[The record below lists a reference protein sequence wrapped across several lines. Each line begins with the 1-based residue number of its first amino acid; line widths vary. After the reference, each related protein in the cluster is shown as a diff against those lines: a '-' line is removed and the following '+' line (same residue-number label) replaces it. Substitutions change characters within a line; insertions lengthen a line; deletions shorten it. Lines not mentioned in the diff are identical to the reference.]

1 MSRPLTQKA
10 YLSANGA
17 RDFLQTD
24 PAGTYQFVTTNNFTP
39 NLGQWTP
46 FGNVGAITR
55 ASNSFLLS
63 AQNNDVSLQLSFLSP
78 RCFRIRFNPAANA
91 SYDTDNSYAVI
102 NRDLG
107 PVTLNIL
114 QNTQDLLLIDTGAL
128 QLRINLQ
135 PYALQVFRDNG
146 SGPQLVHSD
155 TTDDNQYYNLVYL
168 PGHEVIANFKQTPVN
183 AYYFGFGEKA
193 GAQLAKNGFSLTQ
206 FNFDNFEYLS
216 DTLAQGEQSGPLN
229 PSEPLY
235 CSVPLLIENNPCPQ
249 GVNAGPAYS
258 YGLFFDN
265 PSQSYFNIGA
275 NDYSDMDGMYYF
287 GALYGEL
294 DYYFMLGDQTS
305 EVVDQYTQLTGRP
318 ALAPRYALGYHQ
330 GCYGYYDQEKLS
342 AAADAYR
349 NASIPIDG
357 LHIDIDLQNNYRTFT
372 SSTIKFPGLGVL
384 FSNLKAN
391 GFKCSTNITAMI
403 SNNPLDETGEEAPYP
418 TRDEGV
424 AQGYFLRNVRAGLP
438 TDGSLFVGEENYG
451 VNYGSNP
458 YSYPPLQANGNH
470 ETQLGSGGYYP
481 DLGRPEVRTWWG
493 QQYQYLLSAGLEMV
507 WQDMTDP
514 AIYAYY
520 DTPQMQQ
527 SANDTADSNPA
538 YGEAPPPNENRVL
551 SPWKTAPL
559 DLMVTSFGESV
570 AHAQVH
576 NAFAL
581 LLSEATYNGLNQL
594 RPQQRNFII
603 ARGGYAGVQRYA
615 ALWTGDSA
623 SSWDF
628 LQINLPQVLNL
639 GLSGIP
645 LSGCDIGGFGPGDG
659 SVGEGLITNYELF
672 TRWMQLGSFLPWYR
686 NHYDGYVKQFQEPFN
701 YAEPVPSNCR
711 KYVELRYR
719 MLQIYYDAL
728 YQSTQT
734 GMPIARALFLNE
746 TQDPRI
752 YDYLNDQFFV
762 GRDILVAPII
772 TPHETASPPS
782 PPVRDIY
789 LPAGSQWY
797 AFMDDD
803 FPLEAPIDGGTLVMG
818 YHADLDQ
825 VPIYIRAGA
834 ILPMRQL
841 EQWVGQLEVNPLTF
855 NIYPGQDSTY
865 TLYLDDGS
873 STQYATAQA
882 YRLSEISHTG
892 IANGQNIRIQRTH
905 DHYLPAEPFYFVSLL
920 GAEAPQSVSLDGKSL
935 DNVESP
941 QALEQSSVNAYYYN
955 STIKQVYTKI
965 FDTRADTTLQLLF
978 P

>member
-1 MSRPLTQKA
+1 MLRDMGSVWQYYELINTQWPTDPAAPPTTPGPGTLPGSIDNKSGGKPTPVYLANSIMETYFQQGNQPVGQEEEGGPAVTDHVFATESCMGCHYSAGIASAYTLGANGVKTATFNGPTSADFSWTFQQLAHFRTDGTEAKPSPERLEHPTGAPVKGPGKRAQYPSAQPIPRRNFIMSRPLTQKA

-55 ASNSFLLS
+55 AGNSFLLS

-438 TDGSLFVGEENYG
+438 TDGSLFVGKK
-451 VNYGSNP
+451 
-458 YSYPPLQANGNH
+458 
-470 ETQLGSGGYYP
+470 T
-481 DLGRPEVRTWWG
+481 
-493 QQYQYLLSAGLEMV
+493 
-507 WQDMTDP
+507 
-514 AIYAYY
+514 
-520 DTPQMQQ
+520 
-527 SANDTADSNPA
+527 TA
-538 YGEAPPPNENRVL
+538 
-551 SPWKTAPL
+551 
-559 DLMVTSFGESV
+559 
-570 AHAQVH
+570 
-576 NAFAL
+576 
-581 LLSEATYNGLNQL
+581 
-594 RPQQRNFII
+594 
-603 ARGGYAGVQRYA
+603 
-615 ALWTGDSA
+615 
-623 SSWDF
+623 
-628 LQINLPQVLNL
+628 
-639 GLSGIP
+639 
-645 LSGCDIGGFGPGDG
+645 
-659 SVGEGLITNYELF
+659 
-672 TRWMQLGSFLPWYR
+672 
-686 NHYDGYVKQFQEPFN
+686 
-701 YAEPVPSNCR
+701 
-711 KYVELRYR
+711 
-719 MLQIYYDAL
+719 
-728 YQSTQT
+728 
-734 GMPIARALFLNE
+734 
-746 TQDPRI
+746 
-752 YDYLNDQFFV
+752 
-762 GRDILVAPII
+762 
-772 TPHETASPPS
+772 
-782 PPVRDIY
+782 
-789 LPAGSQWY
+789 
-797 AFMDDD
+797 
-803 FPLEAPIDGGTLVMG
+803 
-818 YHADLDQ
+818 
-825 VPIYIRAGA
+825 
-834 ILPMRQL
+834 
-841 EQWVGQLEVNPLTF
+841 
-855 NIYPGQDSTY
+855 
-865 TLYLDDGS
+865 
-873 STQYATAQA
+873 
-882 YRLSEISHTG
+882 
-892 IANGQNIRIQRTH
+892 
-905 DHYLPAEPFYFVSLL
+905 
-920 GAEAPQSVSLDGKSL
+920 
-935 DNVESP
+935 
-941 QALEQSSVNAYYYN
+941 
-955 STIKQVYTKI
+955 
-965 FDTRADTTLQLLF
+965 
-978 P
+978 